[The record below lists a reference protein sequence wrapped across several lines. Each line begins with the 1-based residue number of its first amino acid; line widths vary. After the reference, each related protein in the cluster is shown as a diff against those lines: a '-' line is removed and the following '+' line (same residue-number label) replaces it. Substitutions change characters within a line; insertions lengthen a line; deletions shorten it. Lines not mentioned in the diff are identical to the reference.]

1 MARLPALT
9 GAGSAWRPPSLK
21 ALKWF
26 WVVVLLAFGGGGAAL
41 GILGP
46 PVKLAPGTGAT
57 QAAIPAPDA
66 PMGAPVPAEQAATG
80 SGAPAVAPGMAAS
93 PSATPAPAVAAAPAA
108 GGAAEATLTT
118 VLPAPAA
125 AGPAAVAAGPG
136 TAAPVLPAANTERAI
151 PRAEPAMLEAGA
163 YGPLPRIGAD
173 GRTPMRV
180 YARPADRTDLR
191 PRVGLVLGGL
201 GMNAA
206 LTDEAIRRLPPTVTL
221 AFSPYATQVAL
232 LLDRA
237 RGRGM
242 ELLVALPLEPTG
254 YPLNSPGD
262 RALLTGISAAENGD
276 RLDWALSR
284 FTGYVGAVGALG
296 PMRGE
301 RYAALGDRLGS
312 LQETLQR
319 RGLLY
324 VDPRPGATTPAR
336 AWGATV
342 DVVVDDPPN
351 RQRIDQ
357 KLGALEGIA
366 RERGSA
372 LGYAGEA
379 TPVLL
384 DRLAAWA
391 GSLESRGSV
400 LVPVSALIRRPDATA
415 DRR

>member
-26 WVVVLLAFGGGGAAL
+26 WVVVLLAFGGGGATL

-66 PMGAPVPAEQAATG
+66 PAGAPVPAEQAATG
-80 SGAPAVAPGMAAS
+80 SGAPAVAPSPAAS
-93 PSATPAPAVAAAPAA
+93 PPMVAAAPAA
-108 GGAAEATLTT
+108 GGTAEAAPITT
-118 VLPAPAA
+118 PPVSPAATPAA
-125 AGPAAVAAGPG
+125 AGASPGATPPAQAA
-136 TAAPVLPAANTERAI
+136 AAAANTERAI

-180 YARPADRTDLR
+180 YARPTDRTDPR

-284 FTGYVGAVGALG
+284 FTGYVGGIGALG

>member
-1 MARLPALT
+1 MAPPPALT
-9 GAGSAWRPPSLK
+9 GSGTLLQPPSLR

-26 WVVVLLAFGGGGAAL
+26 WLVVLLAFAGGAATL
-41 GILGP
+41 ALLGP
-46 PVKLAPGTGAT
+46 PVKLVT
-57 QAAIPAPDA
+57 DA
-66 PMGAPVPAEQAATG
+66 VPVVAE
-80 SGAPAVAPGMAAS
+80 
-93 PSATPAPAVAAAPAA
+93 AAPAA
-108 GGAAEATLTT
+108 AAAAPEVAAGQAAAGIAASAGPEHAPAGTPSPATAATMT
-118 VLPAPAA
+118 STAPAAAAPPAVPAPAA
-125 AGPAAVAAGPG
+125 TAAAAG
-136 TAAPVLPAANTERAI
+136 AERAI
-151 PRAEPAMLEAGA
+151 PRAEPAMLEVGA
-163 YGPLPRIGAD
+163 YGPLPKIGAD

-180 YARPADRTDLR
+180 YARPFDRNDLR

-206 LTDEAIRRLPPTVTL
+206 LTEEAIRRLPPTVTL

-242 ELLVALPLEPTG
+242 ELLVSLPLEPTG

-262 RALLTGISAAENGD
+262 RALLTGISSAENSE

-284 FTGYVGAVGALG
+284 FTGYVGAIGALG

-319 RGLLY
+319 RGLMY
-324 VDPRPGATTPAR
+324 VDPRPGATTPAH
-336 AWGATV
+336 AWGLAV
-342 DVVVDDPPN
+342 DVVVDDPPG
-351 RQRIDQ
+351 RLSIDR
-357 KLGALEGIA
+357 KLGVLEGIA
-366 RERGSA
+366 RERGTA

-400 LVPVSALIRRPDATA
+400 LVPVTVLMRRPDATGE
-415 DRR
+415 RR

>member
-1 MARLPALT
+1 
-9 GAGSAWRPPSLK
+9 
-21 ALKWF
+21 
-26 WVVVLLAFGGGGAAL
+26 
-41 GILGP
+41 
-46 PVKLAPGTGAT
+46 
-57 QAAIPAPDA
+57 
-66 PMGAPVPAEQAATG
+66 
-80 SGAPAVAPGMAAS
+80 
-93 PSATPAPAVAAAPAA
+93 
-108 GGAAEATLTT
+108 
-118 VLPAPAA
+118 
-125 AGPAAVAAGPG
+125 
-136 TAAPVLPAANTERAI
+136 
-151 PRAEPAMLEAGA
+151 MLEVGA
-163 YGPLPRIGAD
+163 YGPLPKIGPD
-173 GRTPMRV
+173 GRAPMRV
-180 YARPADRTDLR
+180 YARPFDRADPR
-191 PRVGLVLGGL
+191 PRIGLVLGGL

-206 LTDEAIRRLPPTVTL
+206 NTEDAIRRLPPTVTL

-242 ELLVALPLEPTG
+242 EMLVALPLEPTG

-262 RALLTGISAAENGD
+262 RALLTGISTAENGE

-284 FTGYVGAVGALG
+284 FTGYAGAIGALG

-301 RYAALGDRLGS
+301 RYAAMGDRLAS

-324 VDPRPGATTPAR
+324 VDPRPGATTPGR
-336 AWGATV
+336 AWGVAV

-357 KLGALEGIA
+357 KLGVLEGIA

-400 LVPVSALIRRPDATA
+400 LVPASVLMRRPEATA
-415 DRR
+415 ERR

>member
-1 MARLPALT
+1 MARLPALV
-9 GAGSAWRPPSLK
+9 GAGLPLRPPSLK

-26 WVVVLLAFGGGGAAL
+26 WVAVLLGFAGSGATLAW
-41 GILGP
+41 LGP
-46 PVKLAPGTGAT
+46 PVKLAPGTGPRVERALET
-57 QAAIPAPDA
+57 MPNAAP
-66 PMGAPVPAEQAATG
+66 E
-80 SGAPAVAPGMAAS
+80 
-93 PSATPAPAVAAAPAA
+93 AAAPTPAGQAAA
-108 GGAAEATLTT
+108 GSARSTTAGTATTPGETARPAGAAAPIAAPPGL
-118 VLPAPAA
+118 APAA
-125 AGPAAVAAGPG
+125 PPVVAAV
-136 TAAPVLPAANTERAI
+136 PVPEPPASPPPAANAERAI
-151 PRAEPAMLEAGA
+151 PRAEPAMLEVGA
-163 YGPLPRIGAD
+163 YGPLPKIGAD

-180 YARPADRTDLR
+180 YARPFDRNDLR
-191 PRVGLVLGGL
+191 PRVALVLGGL

-242 ELLVALPLEPTG
+242 ESLVALPLEPTG

-262 RALLTGISAAENGD
+262 RALLTGLSSAENSE

-284 FTGYVGAVGALG
+284 FTGFVGAIGALG

-301 RYAALGDRLGS
+301 RYAAMGDRLGS

-319 RGLLY
+319 RGLMY

-336 AWGATV
+336 AWGVAA
-342 DVVVDDPPN
+342 DVVVDDPPG
-351 RQRIDQ
+351 RLSIDR
-357 KLGALEGIA
+357 KLGVLEGIA
-366 RERGSA
+366 RERGTA

-400 LVPVSALIRRPDATA
+400 LVPVSVLMRRPDATA

>member
-1 MARLPALT
+1 
-9 GAGSAWRPPSLK
+9 
-21 ALKWF
+21 
-26 WVVVLLAFGGGGAAL
+26 
-41 GILGP
+41 
-46 PVKLAPGTGAT
+46 
-57 QAAIPAPDA
+57 
-66 PMGAPVPAEQAATG
+66 
-80 SGAPAVAPGMAAS
+80 
-93 PSATPAPAVAAAPAA
+93 
-108 GGAAEATLTT
+108 
-118 VLPAPAA
+118 
-125 AGPAAVAAGPG
+125 
-136 TAAPVLPAANTERAI
+136 
-151 PRAEPAMLEAGA
+151 MLEAGA